1 MRKGEKKKV
10 EMQRLVAKIISIIF
24 HPLFMPL
31 YGVLLLLFI
40 SSTFLSYLPG
50 IVKRIVFIII
60 AVNTIILPLSVVP
73 FYISQ
78 KIIKSVHMD
87 TSRERIIPLTINGF
101 FFYLGYYLLNRL
113 QVTDL
118 IKVYMLA
125 SFSVVVVSLLVSL
138 KWKISIHMIGIGGLT
153 GAIISISWHLG
164 VDMKAIWMGL
174 ILCGGLIGFARLEL
188 NKHTPAQVYSGFVIG
203 LIVAGSVMLFS

>member
-1 MRKGEKKKV
+1 
-10 EMQRLVAKIISIIF
+10 MQRLVAKIISIIF
-24 HPLFMPL
+24 HPLFMPV
-31 YGVLLLLFI
+31 YGVLLLFFI
-40 SSTFLSYLPG
+40 SGTFLSYLPG

-87 TSRERIIPLTINGF
+87 TSRERIIPLTLNGF

-125 SFSVVVVSLLVSL
+125 SFSVVVVTLLVSL

-153 GAIISISWHLG
+153 GAIISIS
-164 VDMKAIWMGL
+164 
-174 ILCGGLIGFARLEL
+174 
-188 NKHTPAQVYSGFVIG
+188 
-203 LIVAGSVMLFS
+203 

>member
-1 MRKGEKKKV
+1 
-10 EMQRLVAKIISIIF
+10 
-24 HPLFMPL
+24 MPL

-87 TSRERIIPLTINGF
+87 TSRERIIPLTLNGF

-125 SFSVVVVSLLVSL
+125 SFSVVVVTLLVSL

-153 GAIISISWHLG
+153 GAIISIS
-164 VDMKAIWMGL
+164 
-174 ILCGGLIGFARLEL
+174 
-188 NKHTPAQVYSGFVIG
+188 
-203 LIVAGSVMLFS
+203 

>member
-1 MRKGEKKKV
+1 MERRNERTICQLQTSSNLKLFF
-10 EMQRLVAKIISIIF
+10 MQRLVAKIISIIF
-24 HPLFMPL
+24 HPLFMPV
-31 YGVLLLLFI
+31 YGVLLLFFI
-40 SSTFLSYLPG
+40 SGTFLSYLPG

-87 TSRERIIPLTINGF
+87 TLRERIIPLTLNGF

-113 QVTDL
+113 QIPDL

-153 GAIISISWHLG
+153 GAIISIS
-164 VDMKAIWMGL
+164 
-174 ILCGGLIGFARLEL
+174 
-188 NKHTPAQVYSGFVIG
+188 
-203 LIVAGSVMLFS
+203 